1 MFLLLISCPSYFV
14 VSNVLPNLTN
24 VLFSSVI
31 QFIFLSLCF
40 FFLSTTLCFLF
51 LCSLFRSVLTVCC
64 LGMLMRFL
72 GFYMLHYHVVDCL
85 CFVKEPDLFFFFFSY
100 YNLHDKY
107 YCSVTENKIKYI
119 FLVLSLRFPGK

>member
-31 QFIFLSLCF
+31 QFIFSLSL
-40 FFLSTTLCFLF
+40 FLF
-51 LCSLFRSVLTVCC
+51 YRHYAFYYSCSLFRSELTVCC
-64 LGMLMRFL
+64 LGMLMWFL
-72 GFYMLHYHVVDCL
+72 GFSM
-85 CFVKEPDLFFFFFSY
+85 FFFCITGIVTRNLSSFSY

-107 YCSVTENKIKYI
+107 YCSVTEKRIKYD
-119 FLVLSLRFPGK
+119 FFVLSLRFGGSNLLI